1 MGEEGAGL
9 WPPGVRSP
17 DTYPCA
23 SRSSGSRPSGSLG
36 QGLSAS
42 GPAGPGTP
50 GRETSG
56 SGAPEP
62 APAGPELPGFPPL
75 GAELSYR
82 DLGTAAARLFRA
94 LGDHPGDGFGP
105 GAASAVA
112 GTAPEETE
120 RLLME
125 LAARH
130 LLSASGPG
138 RYRLHTVLR
147 LYAQRQAGREDG
159 PVRRREAARRMAEWY
174 LRTAA
179 SAHDTVMPGR
189 IRLGPAV
196 EPPPALSRAGRPR
209 PWSGARALPPPSPG
223 QALAVLAAERS
234 NLAAAV
240 RAAEEN
246 GADARVWQLCEAQ
259 WALFSRY
266 GHREDE
272 LPVHE
277 AGIAAAGRCG
287 DLRAAGRMHEQCGCA
302 LLSLGR
308 LDEAEE
314 HVFAAAR
321 AARTV
326 RDPYGE
332 AGAVGALGLLRMRQ
346 GRYEDAL
353 SLFSAAYETA
363 ARAGDPTA
371 LALQEHRAARAL
383 LRLGRYR
390 PAEHRLTAALEA
402 VRALPDRCEEAA
414 VLTAFAR
421 LRFATGDPAAAAA
434 FADEA
439 LELLRDGSGPLRL
452 ARTAGLRARCAR
464 ELGDADEARHA
475 RTAAAY
481 RRLTG
486 QPVSVGPVRRPGPLA
501 PDGPGPATGTAGA
514 RTRTAG
520 KRGRTARCPT
530 RTTRRPTGTPGALTR
545 TARGP
550 VPATRTPDPV
560 GPVPPERTPA
570 GTAAVRGR
578 GGPGTGPGEA
588 RTPTEAE
595 TVRSGGRSPGE
606 G

>member
-486 QPVSVGPVRRPGPLA
+486 QPVSVGPVQASGAPGA
-501 PDGPGPATGTAGA
+501 GRTGA
-514 RTRTAG
+514 RHRYGGSPDPYGREAG
-520 KRGRTARCPT
+520 PHGEVPDPYDEKADRYAGGADSYGEGAGPCDKDAGPCGARP
-530 RTTRRPTGTPGALTR
+530 PGADAGRYRGGAWQGWTGDGTGGGADADGGGDR
-545 TARGP
+545 TERGP
-550 VPATRTPDPV
+550 VP
-560 GPVPPERTPA
+560 G
-570 GTAAVRGR
+570 
-578 GGPGTGPGEA
+578 
-588 RTPTEAE
+588 
-595 TVRSGGRSPGE
+595 
-606 G
+606 